1 MTGGRQRRKRLLRKA
16 RQAAG
21 VAEATHIS
29 SLGDDLVREIFLR
42 LPSLVRH
49 ACTCPAWRR
58 VVASSPA
65 FRRRFRALHPAPL
78 LGLFADNEYSGHF
91 RLPAFAP
98 ADDSRSDADVLA
110 ALRGGDFGLAALDA
124 QERDA
129 GEVEPRRW
137 LVADCRDGYL
147 LLVNWDAAVLAAV
160 NPISPR
166 RLSYI
171 PLPYVK
177 HREDITDRHRGYVK
191 GLRDV
196 HWLSSSDDDPMSF
209 RLVWLY
215 LDESRVRAAVFS
227 SATWDWRILPW
238 VEVAR
243 MPQEEDE
250 WLQSGTQANGVL
262 CWRIGNEEN
271 LLILDTKTMS
281 FSVWELSGLGLLALD
296 NWQHGSL
303 GVVAGEAKNGD
314 LCIVRHT
321 PLSIKVL
328 TRQADYDGVEKWLTH
343 DRVLSWDEDFLIDNY
358 GRLDSLAIMAGILY
372 FVAGEVVMSLCLE
385 TMRMEELFTTPS
397 DLHYSFARLYPY
409 FVAWPP
415 SLVGNRGRFVEVQD
429 DPGNA

>member
-21 VAEATHIS
+21 VAAATHIS

-65 FRRRFRALHPAPL
+65 FRRRFPAPL

-177 HREDITDRHRGYVK
+177 HREDITDGHRGYVK
-191 GLRDV
+191 D
-196 HWLSSSDDDPMSF
+196 
-209 RLVWLY
+209 
-215 LDESRVRAAVFS
+215 SRA
-227 SATWDWRILPW
+227 SATCTGSPPPTTIPCRSGSSGSISMNLGCGRPSSRRPPGTGGFSPGWRSLGC
-238 VEVAR
+238 R
-243 MPQEEDE
+243 RRRT
-250 WLQSGTQANGVL
+250 SGCNQANGVL
-262 CWRIGNEEN
+262 CWRIGNEES

-303 GVVAGEAKNGD
+303 GVVVGEAKNGD

-321 PLSIKVL
+321 PLGHV
-328 TRQADYDGVEKWLTH
+328 QP
-343 DRVLSWDEDFLIDNY
+343 
-358 GRLDSLAIMAGILY
+358 RLQ
-372 FVAGEVVMSLCLE
+372 
-385 TMRMEELFTTPS
+385 
-397 DLHYSFARLYPY
+397 
-409 FVAWPP
+409 PP
-415 SLVGNRGRFVEVQD
+415 SV
-429 DPGNA
+429 